1 MASGRERLLVIG
13 AGMAANRLLG
23 ELADRCPDRYDVTV
37 LGAEPHR
44 PYNRILLS
52 PVLGGEKH
60 VDDLLL
66 TESDALP
73 EAQFYLGDA
82 VVSLD
87 RDQRVAITQSGA
99 RFAYDRLV
107 LCTGS
112 DPIRPK
118 LPGSDLPGVHTFRDR
133 ADTDALIDAAATA
146 SHAVVNGGGLLGLE
160 AACGLARRGIK
171 VAVVHL
177 MNWIMERQLDPA
189 AGALLRA
196 SLEARGI
203 TVITAADTE
212 AILGDERAAGLRLKD
227 GRDLPAD
234 LVVFAIGVRPN
245 VALAKSAGLNVGRG
259 IVIDDGLTTSD
270 PAILALGECVEHRGA
285 VYGLVAPLWEQA
297 AVAAAILAGD
307 EDSRYGGSSVS
318 ASLKVTGVELFSAG
332 DIQAAPD
339 VEEIVFEDA
348 EAGIYRKLAVR
359 NGRLAGAVLLGDAR
373 DGAWYLDLIRSAA
386 NIESFRN
393 DLVFG
398 RDFIPMAEA
407 AE

>member
-1 MASGRERLLVIG
+1 MALERERLLLIG

-52 PVLGGEKH
+52 PLLGGEKH
-60 VDDLLL
+60 VDDLAL

-73 EAQFYLGDA
+73 DARFHLGDA
-82 VVSLD
+82 VVLLD
-87 RDQRVAITQSGA
+87 RDQRVAVTESGA
-99 RFAYDRLV
+99 RFSYDRLV

-112 DPIRPK
+112 NPIRPN
-118 LPGSDLPGVHTFRDR
+118 LPGSDLAGVHTFRDR
-133 ADTDALIDAAATA
+133 ADTDALIDATTTA
-146 SHAVVNGGGLLGLE
+146 RHAVVIGGGLLGLE

-196 SLEARGI
+196 SLETRGVD
-203 TVITAADTE
+203 VITGGDTE
-212 AILGDERAAGLRLKD
+212 AILGDEHATGLRLKD
-227 GRDLPAD
+227 GRELPAD

-245 VALAKSAGLNVGRG
+245 VALAKSAGLTVGRG
-259 IVIDDGLTTSD
+259 IIVDDVLTTSD
-270 PAILALGECVEHRGA
+270 PAILAIGECVEHRGA

-297 AVAAAILAGD
+297 AVTAAVLAGD
-307 EDSRYGGSSVS
+307 DDSRYGGSWVS
-318 ASLKVTGVELFSAG
+318 TSLKVTGVELFSAG

-339 VEEIVFEDA
+339 VEEIVFEDR
-348 EAGIYRKLAVR
+348 EAGIYRKLVVR

-393 DLVFG
+393 DLIFG
-398 RDFIPMAEA
+398 RDFIAMAEA